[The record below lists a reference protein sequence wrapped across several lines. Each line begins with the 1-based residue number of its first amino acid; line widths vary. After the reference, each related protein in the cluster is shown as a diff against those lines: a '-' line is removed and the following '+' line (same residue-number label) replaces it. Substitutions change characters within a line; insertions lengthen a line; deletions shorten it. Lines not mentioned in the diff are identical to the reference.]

1 MPAPLHIN
9 IADPCHENW
18 QQMTPNEQG
27 RHCGS
32 CQKTVV
38 DFTLMSDQEILHYIS
53 RASSS
58 VCGRF
63 YNHQLDKIY
72 EEKKVKSAFTFR
84 YAWNLLVATFL
95 LTGSA
100 ASAQVKK
107 KAKKKTAVKKEWAY
121 KHTLKNME
129 LSSSDFK
136 IMSGQDATYQR
147 TLGFVV
153 TTEPQ
158 DYIDQQGSRLI
169 EPPLKM
175 FGFIR
180 DNNTGKPIDAAT
192 VRLKGV
198 KAGVEAGEDG
208 RFEFPIVDISGKVI
222 LEVTAKGYETK
233 EYLVDVNSFRSM
245 DFGLESDGSIVY
257 DAERSRGMT
266 LGKVAVQPTKG
277 KVAIKDTTLV
287 ETKIEASVCETI
299 TMGTPVVRIVDEEN
313 DDTQQ
318 LIGYI
323 INGQIIDD
331 KTGKPV
337 SFASVRIK
345 GQKAGV
351 AADEAGSFSI
361 AMPAKKAAMALVI
374 SSVGYANK
382 EIDVTENER
391 RSYQIRLSPAADN
404 LKPVEVVLLSS
415 ISCGRGAPHPF
426 IKKDELP
433 VSIDSALQGTVGRV
447 IVTQDVTVVEK
458 TKQEVKE
465 WLPTLKDVRIYPNPV
480 MPGNTVNIS
489 LNLDKAGEYKLELMD
504 ASGRVVHI
512 QALQIAQKAQV
523 VNVPTQSSWSHGI
536 YLIRISNATDRNV
549 YQAKLLLQ

>member
-9 IADPCHENW
+9 IAEPCHENW

-27 RHCGS
+27 RHCLS

-38 DFTLMSDQEILHYIS
+38 DFTRMSDQEILHYIS

-63 YNHQLDKIY
+63 YNHQLDKTY

-95 LTGSA
+95 ITGST
-100 ASAQVKK
+100 ASAQVKE

-121 KHTLKNME
+121 KHTLKNLK
-129 LSSSDFK
+129 LSSS
-136 IMSGQDATYQR
+136 
-147 TLGFVV
+147 LGFVV

-158 DYIDQQGSRLI
+158 
-169 EPPLKM
+169 
-175 FGFIR
+175 
-180 DNNTGKPIDAAT
+180 
-192 VRLKGV
+192 
-198 KAGVEAGEDG
+198 GEN
-208 RFEFPIVDISGKVI
+208 I
-222 LEVTAKGYETK
+222 
-233 EYLVDVNSFRSM
+233 
-245 DFGLESDGSIVY
+245 
-257 DAERSRGMT
+257 T
-266 LGKVAVQPTKG
+266 LGTF
-277 KVAIKDTTLV
+277 
-287 ETKIEASVCETI
+287 
-299 TMGTPVVRIVDEEN
+299 PVVKLDEEQSY
-313 DDTQQ
+313 TQEANEF
-318 LIGYI
+318 IKIFGV
-323 INGQIIDD
+323 IIDD
-331 KTGKPV
+331 STGKPV

-382 EIDVTENER
+382 EIDVTGNER
-391 RSYQIRLSPAADN
+391 RSYQVRLSPVADN
-404 LKPVEVVLLSS
+404 LEPVEVVLLSS

-426 IKKDELP
+426 IKKDKLP

-458 TKQEVKE
+458 AKQEVKE
-465 WLPTLKDVRIYPNPV
+465 WLPTQKEVRIYPNPV

-489 LNLDKAGEYKLELMD
+489 LKLNKTGEYKLELMD
-504 ASGRVVHI
+504 AAGRVVHI
-512 QALQIAQKAQV
+512 QALQIAQKEQV
-523 VNVPTQSSWSHGI
+523 INVPTQSAWSRGI
-536 YLIRISNATDRNV
+536 YLIRISNATGRKV

>member
-1 MPAPLHIN
+1 MPAPLHISV
-9 IADPCHENW
+9 AEPCHQNW
-18 QQMTPNEQG
+18 HQMTPNEQG

-38 DFTLMSDQEILHYIS
+38 DFTRMSDQEILHYIS
-53 RASSS
+53 NASSS

-63 YNHQLDKIY
+63 YNHQLDKAY
-72 EEKKVKSAFTFR
+72 EEKKIKPAFTFR

-95 LTGSA
+95 ITGST

-107 KAKKKTAVKKEWAY
+107 KAKKKAAVKKEWAY
-121 KHTLKNME
+121 KHTLENLKLN
-129 LSSSDFK
+129 SS
-136 IMSGQDATYQR
+136 
-147 TLGFVV
+147 LGFLV

-158 DYIDQQGSRLI
+158 DYIDQQRSRLI

-233 EYLVDVNSFRSM
+233 EYLVDVNSFTSM
-245 DFGLESDGSIVY
+245 NFFLESDGSGIP
-257 DAERSRGMT
+257 DNERNVDT
-266 LGKVAVQPTKG
+266 VLGT
-277 KVAIKDTTLV
+277 VAIRPTMGEVEVKDTTLM
-287 ETKIEASVCETI
+287 EPKIEASVCETI
-299 TMGTPVVRIVDEEN
+299 TMGTPVVRIVDEES
-313 DDTQQ
+313 DDADE
-318 LIGYI
+318 LIGHI
-323 INGQIIDD
+323 VDGVILDD
-331 KTGKPV
+331 KTGKAV

-361 AMPAKKAAMALVI
+361 AIPAKKSAMALVI

-382 EIDVTENER
+382 EIDVTGNER
-391 RSYQIRLSPAADN
+391 RSYQVKLSPVADN
-404 LKPVEVVLLSS
+404 LEPVEVVLLSS

-426 IKKDELP
+426 IKKDKLP
-433 VSIDSALQGTVGRV
+433 VSIDSALQGTVGRA

-458 TKQEVKE
+458 AKQEVKE
-465 WLPTLKDVRIYPNPV
+465 WLPTPKDIRIYPNPV
-480 MPGNTVNIS
+480 MPGNAVNIS
-489 LNLDKAGEYKLELMD
+489 LQLNRTGDYRLELMD
-504 ASGRVVHI
+504 ASGRMVHI
-512 QALQIAQKAQV
+512 QALQIAQQQQV
-523 VNVPTQSSWSHGI
+523 INIPTQSSWSRGT
-536 YLIRISNATDRNV
+536 YWVRVSSATDKKV